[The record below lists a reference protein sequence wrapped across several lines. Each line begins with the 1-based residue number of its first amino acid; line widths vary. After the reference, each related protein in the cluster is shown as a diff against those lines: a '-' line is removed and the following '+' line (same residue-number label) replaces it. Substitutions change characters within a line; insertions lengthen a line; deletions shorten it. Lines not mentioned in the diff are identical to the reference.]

1 MLEAARRVFL
11 DRGYARATLE
21 AVAEEAGFSKG
32 VVYSQFGSK
41 GDLFMALLDRRIEE
55 RASQNEEIAAGLVSA
70 DGVRELVRDALRE
83 EAANSGWVRL
93 LVEFRALA
101 SHDPAGR
108 AARSSGRR
116 TRPRYGKRT

>member
-1 MLEAARRVFL
+1 
-11 DRGYARATLE
+11 
-21 AVAEEAGFSKG
+21 
-32 VVYSQFGSK
+32 
-41 GDLFMALLDRRIEE
+41 MALLDRRIEE
-55 RASQNEEIAAGLVSA
+55 RAAQNEEIAAGLVGA
-70 DGVRELVRDALRE
+70 EGVRARTK

-101 SHDPAGR
+101 SHDPAVNRRYAEAHGRRVQQLADVLGRLHERAGLEPAVPLRSMAELMLASAR